1 MKDTRFIINITPRNL
16 VFRDANFMFEQLS
29 SAEHWSRDHE
39 RRGAMAER
47 RPVIMLGEVLH

>member
-1 MKDTRFIINITPRNL
+1 
-16 VFRDANFMFEQLS
+16 MFEQLS